1 MNFLFWFIL
10 VFLVVI
16 LIYFGVGTYA
26 AVTMTKV
33 GEHPQYDQDPG
44 TFGLDFE
51 TVHFPS
57 RRDKLRL
64 AAWFV
69 PNKDTD
75 RSIILVH
82 GRNASKQNAI
92 SGKLPELAAELHHAG
107 FSVLMMDLRGHGESE
122 GKRYTWGVCEQ
133 WDVLGAVDCLLN
145 VGFLPGKIAVLG
157 ISLGGAAVIGA
168 AAKETAIGA
177 MVLESTFADLIDLVA
192 PNWKKESGLPMLFLP
207 GVYLMWKLLYG
218 INPKDVKPVEDI
230 VQVEPRPVLI
240 LHSETD
246 EMIPVKHAQRLAAA
260 VPHAKLV
267 LFDNCSHA
275 ELFRDC
281 PKAYL
286 DAIIPFFRELWED

>member
-26 AVTMTKV
+26 AVAMTKV